1 MSLYLDNFCTTG
13 CRCKFHKSFIIISGI
28 PKMKIPALE
37 PLSIPNL
44 EINRKQEALD
54 LKLNLK
60 DLKAWGGTNFIVKNL
75 K

>member
-1 MSLYLDNFCTTG
+1 
-13 CRCKFHKSFIIISGI
+13 
-28 PKMKIPALE
+28 MKIPALE
-37 PLSIPNL
+37 PLTIPNL